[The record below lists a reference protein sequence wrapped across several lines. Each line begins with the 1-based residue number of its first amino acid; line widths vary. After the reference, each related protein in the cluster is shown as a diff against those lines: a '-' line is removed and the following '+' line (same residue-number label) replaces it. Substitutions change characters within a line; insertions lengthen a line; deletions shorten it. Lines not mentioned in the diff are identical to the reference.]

1 MSNGFDANIGFTH
14 RQADVLFLSAPWVPP
29 RTESG
34 SRRVQDAITGTCP
47 GEPCFGHRHS
57 KLTLSPLTFGVTQPG
72 GRDTEHVPPR
82 AISNHFPRVARKE
95 QCGRRRGVARRQVL
109 RGAGTEIMWSWR
121 ACEDRKAKTTLN
133 VFTLLS

>member
-57 KLTLSPLTFGVTQPG
+57 KLTLSLLTFGVTQPG
-72 GRDTEHVPPR
+72 GGGTQSTCHQGQ
-82 AISNHFPRVARKE
+82 FPITFPGSPEKSSVGGGGAWP
-95 QCGRRRGVARRQVL
+95 CGRCS
-109 RGAGTEIMWSWR
+109 AGR
-121 ACEDRKAKTTLN
+121 AQK
-133 VFTLLS
+133 